1 MAINALQ
8 KCKTLLDKS
17 ITQEEIQQKKA
28 EKTINNWLEIQ
39 KKVKEIQSLEEM
51 MDEQH
56 EDHNNKFEEKARELY
71 TLKIKSRKI
80 YNDIKYLKLNAE
92 GNAPSE
98 RPLDCY
104 IEEKNDTILVGAK
117 ESITKFLFIIRE
129 NFDYIP
135 RIVSLIGENTKRE
148 KVESL
153 AELFCNQFY
162 DNILIPNPEQEE
174 LLICIFKLLELEIN
188 NMYSSNVEQFLNDS
202 TFIGIFM
209 TVFSKQHDLIVFI
222 TNLLNTIMH
231 KVENKTEGCF
241 DISLYAIERYFKRE
255 EKKRKDEEKELEK
268 GKKDKKEKEEKKE
281 EEKKDVKETKEEKE
295 RKEKEKKEKDEKK
308 IKKLRELFKNI
319 PKTELHF
326 NKSTE
331 LLFEIEE
338 ENNKNINNEEEE
350 KEKPK
355 NEIIEIKEEKKEDK
369 KKEENEEDLT
379 FQKILEKTKTAKNED
394 IKALY
399 NNILNQIVDDPDT
412 FCKEKLEK
420 LLCHDI
426 YDKKFD
432 ELIKVFIENIIFIQE
447 QVESLLQSLINR
459 LTAIPYIV
467 RCICKM
473 IDILIAKKFPKLPKY
488 LRHSYIGKF
497 LFNKCIFPILNLENK
512 ASLKKTIFSQA
523 QKRLLLTIVNI
534 IQTAN
539 QCQLYTHYNDIE
551 KIYLN
556 NYLLDIIPIL
566 NKFYDKLVDLRLPR
580 QLNEYISHAFEE
592 IEPITFCF
600 GGKKIKNE
608 KKKKMYTTYNY
619 FSQNP
624 DEILRLQSICFT
636 VDDAIFLK
644 DLIDFNEDK
653 FTDLP
658 KFYNLKK
665 AIEDI
670 SSHEYQIDDA
680 KKKYGKEGKS
690 FFLIHQIDK
699 VPSLNEFLSRK
710 KSKKD
715 KPLLWRIKDCIK
727 TILRGLNLLDIKDY
741 SYLNIA
747 VNNKQFFEAIHYILK
762 DIGEDDGVPLNWY
775 SKFILNNIKK
785 LEDKSYLEDDY
796 KKLFEEI
803 LEEERELLEKRK
815 KLSSEINAREGMNIQ
830 CSKKIVEKAKYDKI
844 NLEQT
849 KQFQKIETF
858 LVKSHKQIC
867 IRVNEKIETE
877 EELKEK
883 KSKEAFN
890 NFKSLVIKSEKE
902 STQYVQIVDAN
913 NCEHRSENF
922 MAKMEGKRETDI
934 KTHAKRVNQ
943 FITKFSNPNSPVK
956 KLQLLLKYINED
968 IENGEPTHQLYKAF
982 EDYKNLLKES
992 IKEAGLLENDDKNKN
1007 AQERELEE
1015 IVDRIEDHIM
1025 FKIYKYVFPMN
1036 PSPKLKKLDD
1046 DFCEKTKLYSWIPV
1060 GNFGTKITINIDE
1073 IESAINSFKKMEE
1086 TAQTI
1091 SEKLNCVKDVYTN
1104 INKAMQFSTGKKDE
1118 LSADDQLP
1126 LLIYIIIQSH
1136 PRRFISNIYYMKCF
1150 FNVKRQDKVFLENII
1165 SASETI
1171 NNIDPV
1177 KLDID
1182 PKEFETKVKEAKE
1195 KLKSEK
1201 K

>member
-1 MAINALQ
+1 MAVNALQ
-8 KCKTLLDKS
+8 KTRTLIDKS
-17 ITQEEIQQKKA
+17 VTQEEIQQKKA

-39 KKVKEIQSLEEM
+39 KKVKEVQSLEEM

-56 EDHNNKFEEKARELY
+56 EDHNNKLEAKARELY

-80 YNDIKYLKLNAE
+80 YNDIKYLKLTAE
-92 GNAPSE
+92 GNPPSE
-98 RPLDCY
+98 RPLDNY

-188 NMYSSNVEQFLNDS
+188 KMYSSNVEQFLNDS

-209 TVFSKQHDLIVFI
+209 TVFSKQHDLNIFI
-222 TNLLNTIMH
+222 ANLLNTIMH
-231 KVENKTEGCF
+231 KVENKIEGCF
-241 DISLYAIERYFKRE
+241 DLSLYAIQRYFKRE
-255 EKKRKDEEKELEK
+255 EKKRKDEEKELDK
-268 GKKDKKEKEEKKE
+268 SKKEKKEKEEKKE
-281 EEKKDVKETKEEKE
+281 EEKKETKEEKE

-308 IKKLRELFKNI
+308 IKKLREFFKII

-331 LLFEIEE
+331 LLFEVEE
-338 ENNKNINNEEEE
+338 ENKKNINNEEEN
-350 KEKPK
+350 EKPK
-355 NEIIEIKEEKKEDK
+355 NEIIEIKEEKKEEDK

-379 FQKILEKTKTAKNED
+379 FQKILEKIKTAKNED

-399 NNILNQIVDDPDT
+399 NNILNQIVDDPNT

-420 LLCHDI
+420 LLCHDN

-432 ELIKVFIENIIFIQE
+432 DLIKVFRENILFIQE

-497 LFNKCIFPILNLENK
+497 LFNKCIFPILSLENK

-534 IQTAN
+534 IETAN

-580 QLNEYISHAFEE
+580 QLNEYISHAFED
-592 IEPITFCF
+592 IEPNTFSF
-600 GGKKIKNE
+600 GGKNIKNE
-608 KKKKMYTTYNY
+608 KKKKKFTTYNY

-715 KPLLWRIKDCIK
+715 KPPLWRIKDCIK

-747 VNNKQFFEAIHYILK
+747 INNEKFFDAIDYILR

-785 LEDKSYLEDDY
+785 LDDKSYLEDDY

-830 CSKKIVEKAKYDKI
+830 CSKKIVEKAKYDQK

-849 KQFQKIETF
+849 KQLQKIETF
-858 LVKSHKQIC
+858 IAKDQTQIC

-922 MAKMEGKRETDI
+922 MAKIEGKRETDI

-992 IKEAGLLENDDKNKN
+992 IKKNDKELIESEDNS

-1015 IVDRIEDHIM
+1015 ILDRIEDHIM
-1025 FKIYKYVFPMN
+1025 FKIYKYVFPIN

-1046 DFCEKTKLYSWIPV
+1046 DFCEKTKLYSWIPA
-1060 GNFGTKITINIDE
+1060 GNFGTKITINRDE

-1091 SEKLNCVKDVYTN
+1091 SEKLNCVKDVYIN

-1136 PRRFISNIYYMKCF
+1136 PKRFISNIYYMKCF
-1150 FNVKRQDKVFLENII
+1150 FNVKRQDKVFLDNII
-1165 SASETI
+1165 SASGTI

-1195 KLKSEK
+1195 KLKLEK
-1201 K
+1201 E